1 MFICLLKLMRIIRLV
16 DLGEQNRPYCWF
28 STMLLPGDT
37 VLVAE
42 RLQYI
47 IFNNE
52 KGADESFQ
60 LRKGLKYF

>member
-1 MFICLLKLMRIIRLV
+1 MV
-16 DLGEQNRPYCWF
+16 NLGEQNRTHCWF
-28 STMLLPGDT
+28 SIIPLPEDP

-42 RLQYI
+42 RLEGI

-60 LRKGLKYF
+60 LQKGLKYF

>member
-1 MFICLLKLMRIIRLV
+1 
-16 DLGEQNRPYCWF
+16 
-28 STMLLPGDT
+28 MLLPGDT